1 MSKKTLLLSLK
12 EVEDLVEEERLVLYR
27 HSVVN
32 APLLIIIME
41 GKRWASLRRRH
52 DNNYHYKRPLN
63 HVHQSDY
70 SAHV

>member
-1 MSKKTLLLSLK
+1 MSEGQGEGETSKKTLLLSME

-27 HSVVN
+27 HSVVD

-52 DNNYHYKRPLN
+52 DNNYHYII
-63 HVHQSDY
+63 
-70 SAHV
+70 

>member
-52 DNNYHYKRPLN
+52 DNNYII
-63 HVHQSDY
+63 
-70 SAHV
+70 

>member
-1 MSKKTLLLSLK
+1 MRGKERKKCQKKTLLLSLK

-41 GKRWASLRRRH
+41 ARETVGESKKRT
-52 DNNYHYKRPLN
+52 
-63 HVHQSDY
+63 
-70 SAHV
+70 

>member
-1 MSKKTLLLSLK
+1 MSEGQGEEKMSKKKTLLLSLK

-41 GKRWASLRRRH
+41 GKRWASLRRGH
-52 DNNYHYKRPLN
+52 DYHYII
-63 HVHQSDY
+63 
-70 SAHV
+70 